1 VAARDRFV
9 RFFEYLIR
17 WKRDSEEQ
25 MEIIEH
31 KARDVKSGETVLD
44 RSTPF
49 TIKEV
54 RVSAE
59 DGGIMFI
66 DMDQMANNMK
76 SALKLAWEQKRQSA
90 AVNRGQLSGL

>member
-1 VAARDRFV
+1 M
-9 RFFEYLIR
+9 
-17 WKRDSEEQ
+17 K
-25 MEIIEH
+25 IIE
-31 KARDVKSGETVLD
+31 KGKYVRSGETVLD
-44 RSTPF
+44 RSTRF

-66 DMDQMANNMK
+66 DMDQMANIMK

-90 AVNRGQLSGL
+90 AVNRGQLTARALKKPALSRQSQ